1 MSKRYKVKR
10 FSSCY
15 LMNWVDNTTNKELT
29 ALEIEE
35 ILHKQEKRIAELE
48 EQLEE
53 KERYAEHTVAWEL
66 PTGDSVTKGNYN
78 LADIETKYIPIQTE
92 MISDDNDYQEEI
104 RQLKQS
110 QNQVAIEELKMFGA
124 MLSRAVL
131 WDNDYECWTISEEV
145 YNSFMEQIDDKYRDM
160 AKDSN
165 SKVGTGGM
173 AAKLAAA
180 TIATDAGVDMVIAN
194 SRDIDVISRIT
205 DGENVGTLFLAH
217 KVDGYNIQ
225 DYLE

>member
-92 MISDDNDYQEEI
+92 MISDDNDYQEKI
-104 RQLKQS
+104 QQLKQS
-110 QNQVAIEELKMFGA
+110 QKQLAIGELRRIKEYI
-124 MLSRAVL
+124 LI
-131 WDNDYECWTISEEV
+131 NDKYDEEV
-145 YNSFMEQIDDKYRDM
+145 GCNIIETFDLLEDIRDRIE
-160 AKDSN
+160 KL
-165 SKVGTGGM
+165 GG
-173 AAKLAAA
+173 
-180 TIATDAGVDMVIAN
+180 
-194 SRDIDVISRIT
+194 
-205 DGENVGTLFLAH
+205 GEN
-217 KVDGYNIQ
+217 
-225 DYLE
+225 E